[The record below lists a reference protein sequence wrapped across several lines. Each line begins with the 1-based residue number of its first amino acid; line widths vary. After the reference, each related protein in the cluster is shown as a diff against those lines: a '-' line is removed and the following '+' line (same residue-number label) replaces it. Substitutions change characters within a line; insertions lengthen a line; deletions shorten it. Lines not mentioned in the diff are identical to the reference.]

1 MSEWSALFQHVS
13 ALLSAQP
20 IHIQLTLGLFSVFVA
35 VMMLEGMRLTFLPRR
50 RMIRYLQL
58 HAPDNDGYD
67 VPRRAALIDEQGEDD
82 ALANAALVL
91 AQPSAEPRA
100 SLFRSAGS
108 RHAAARSKP
117 RALLDTTDGDAA

>member
-20 IHIQLTLGLFSVFVA
+20 THIQLTLGLLSAFLA
-35 VMMLEGMRLTFLPRR
+35 VMMLEGLRLTFLPRR

-58 HAPDNDGYD
+58 HAPDSDGYD
-67 VPRRAALIDEQGEDD
+67 IPRHADEADMQYDDD

-100 SLFRSAGS
+100 SLFRSKGS
-108 RHAAARSKP
+108 RRVSARSKP
-117 RALLDTTDGDAA
+117 RDLLDAGQPD

>member
-20 IHIQLTLGLFSVFVA
+20 IHIQLTLGLFSAFLA
-35 VMMLEGMRLTFLPRR
+35 VMMLEGLRLTFLPRR

-58 HAPDNDGYD
+58 HAPDSDGH
-67 VPRRAALIDEQGEDD
+67 ADETDTPYDD

-91 AQPSAEPRA
+91 AQPPAEPRA
-100 SLFRSAGS
+100 SLFRSTGS
-108 RHAAARSKP
+108 RRAAARSKP
-117 RALLDTTDGDAA
+117 RALLDAGQPD

>member
-20 IHIQLTLGLFSVFVA
+20 IHIQLTLGLFSAFLA
-35 VMMLEGMRLTFLPRR
+35 VMMLEGLRLTFLPRR

-58 HAPDNDGYD
+58 HAPNSDGHVDETDTQYD
-67 VPRRAALIDEQGEDD
+67 DD

-100 SLFRSAGS
+100 SLFRSTGS
-108 RHAAARSKP
+108 RRAAARSKP
-117 RALLDTTDGDAA
+117 RALLESGDGDAA